1 MNSIRFGNSQITY
14 KIRRTKRT
22 TTQIVVDNFGVKI
35 LTSEQKSQKQIQDL
49 VKKHSKWIYKKK
61 NRFKDLNN
69 YEISY
74 EAGSRL
80 PYLGRNYMLQVII
93 SKDREAFSFKN
104 GRFIVK
110 LRKFRKSKIKEF
122 YTDWLKQKSPAVLK
136 KQVSKFTKKLGIH
149 TPKIHIKKQ
158 KNRWGSVTKKGTI
171 NFNQNLV
178 KAPLK
183 IIDYVV
189 AHEVCH
195 FKIPNHS
202 SKYWEL
208 VYSIMPDYEKRNDWL
223 RINWKLINS

>member
-1 MNSIRFGNSQITY
+1 LTSIKFGNSQITY
-14 KIRRTKRT
+14 NVHRSKRRTT
-22 TTQIVVDNFGVKI
+22 EILVDASGVKI
-35 LTSEQKSQKQIQDL
+35 FTSKQKSQNEIHDL
-49 VKKHSKWIYKKK
+49 VKKHSRWIYRKKIH
-61 NRFKDLNN
+61 FKDL
-69 YEISY
+69 YGHKISY

-80 PYLGRNYMLQVII
+80 PYLGRGYVLQVII
-93 SKDREAFSFKN
+93 SKDKEAFYFKN

-122 YTDWLKQKSPAVLK
+122 YTDWLKQKLPAVLK
-136 KQVSKFTKKLGIH
+136 KQVSKFTKKLGMH

-208 VYSIMPDYEKRNDWL
+208 VYSIMPDYEKRKDWL